1 MSDVI
6 TKIATREAKSLVKSM
21 FWQLPQQWKNELG
34 FIVAKGAA
42 IVAVR
47 RMLMQYNNNQNSIL
61 LQRYKVLKALP
72 KAINELKYKK
82 PLPSKGKAVR

>member
-47 RMLMQYNNNQNSIL
+47 KMMKIRRKSYYGVPNNWMADYLI
-61 LQRYKVLKALP
+61 LKALP
-72 KAINELKYKK
+72 KAINDLKFKK
-82 PLPSKGKAVR
+82 

>member
-1 MSDVI
+1 MTDVI

-21 FWQLPQQWKNELG
+21 FLQLPKQWKNELG

-47 RMLMQYNNNQNSIL
+47 KAVKELRNRHIQPCNIM
-61 LQRYKVLKALP
+61 KALP

-82 PLPSKGKAVR
+82 